1 MPSKIIIRQKHQSD
15 NDAVAALI
23 RDSLNVWY
31 RKNRGFDAVVPSLE
45 AASIYTR
52 VYDALDPECCVVA
65 EDVESGRLAGSCFYH
80 PRPTHVSLGIMTV
93 SPEYFGQK
101 VSSKLLAAIVEVA
114 KGRNQTL
121 RLVSSAMNLDSFSL
135 YNRAGFIPTEMY
147 QDMQIRVPDEG
158 FELAQPSGAT
168 LRDAVESD
176 VAAIVELER
185 RLRGID
191 RAKDYKFFI
200 ENASGIWGVSVLVDD
215 ATGALRGVMCSV
227 RDPGCAMVGP
237 GVAVDEESAIALVT
251 RELNRYAGE
260 WSPIVLVPT
269 NAPILRLQMY
279 AYGGRNTET
288 HVAQSL
294 GEALVASG
302 VAIPTFMPET
312 A

>member
-31 RKNRGFDAVVPSLE
+31 RKNRGFDAVVPSHE

>member
-185 RLRGID
+185 QLRGID

>member
-121 RLVSSAMNLDSFSL
+121 RLVSSAMNLESFSL

-251 RELNRYAGE
+251 RELNRYVGE

>member
-31 RKNRGFDAVVPSLE
+31 RKNRGFDAVVPSHE

-101 VSSKLLAAIVEVA
+101 VSSKLL
-114 KGRNQTL
+114 
-121 RLVSSAMNLDSFSL
+121 
-135 YNRAGFIPTEMY
+135 
-147 QDMQIRVPDEG
+147 
-158 FELAQPSGAT
+158 
-168 LRDAVESD
+168 
-176 VAAIVELER
+176 AAIVELER